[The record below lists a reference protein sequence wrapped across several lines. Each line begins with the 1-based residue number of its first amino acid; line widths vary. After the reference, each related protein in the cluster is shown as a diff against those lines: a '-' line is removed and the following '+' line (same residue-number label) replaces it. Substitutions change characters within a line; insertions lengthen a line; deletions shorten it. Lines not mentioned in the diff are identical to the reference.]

1 MKSIYKYLLIAI
13 CSVSLVS
20 CGDLDINENPNFP
33 EEAKATPE
41 RLIPSGIAWSAARL
55 SSDVQLVTSLWM
67 QHYAQ
72 NNASNQYTNY
82 DSYNI
87 QNTHFAGVWSSMY
100 SGALPDLYMARDKSE
115 ASSEWGYWIP
125 AQVMIAFDYHI
136 LVDLYEKVPFT
147 QAVKSDEYPAPVY
160 DDGKA
165 VNAGIISILDAVIAK
180 ENEALQSGKTLGA
193 SDFVFKGDVK
203 KWVEFAKTLKLKI
216 LLRDFEN
223 NKVAIQAMLNAGGFL
238 TEDARMNEF
247 QDKENNSN
255 PLYEN
260 DRRKLNTPNNLRA
273 SATMMTFLLENV
285 DPRINAFYEQ
295 PLTND
300 KPAVLLPHLG
310 LPQGGYTIEQGVI
323 ASSSTSRAMLA
334 AEDPVYF
341 MSVAESHFLQ
351 AECYARLGE
360 KVKAKTAYEAGVTEA
375 FARWGFDSDVASFLT
390 GVYQFDDAN
399 TETMIKSI
407 ITQKWVASVR
417 CQAWDAFFDFNRTG
431 YPILGKEYTTLE
443 ESKWVDKD
451 PNYVV
456 GTLTPSL
463 NSVLATGS
471 FPKRFLITKN
481 SSDNNANAP
490 AVIPLATKMWWHK

>member
-1 MKSIYKYLLIAI
+1 MKSIYKYLLIGI
-13 CSVSLVS
+13 CSVSLAS

-33 EEAKATPE
+33 EEVKATPE
-41 RLIPSGIAWSAARL
+41 RLIPAGITWSASRL
-55 SSDVQLVTSLWM
+55 SSDIELVASLWV

-87 QNTHFAGVWSSMY
+87 LNTHFASVWSSMY

-115 ASSEWGYWIP
+115 ASSDWGYWVP

-136 LVDLYEKVPFT
+136 LVDFYETIPFT

-160 DDGKA
+160 DDGKT
-165 VNAGIISILDAVIAK
+165 VNAGIIAILDAVIAK
-180 ENEALQSGKTLGA
+180 ENDAVKSEKTLGT
-193 SDFVFKGDVK
+193 SDFVFGGDVK

-223 NKVAIQAMLNAGGFL
+223 NKAAIQTLLTAGGFL
-238 TEDARMNEF
+238 TEDARMNGF
-247 QDKENNSN
+247 VDKENNSN

-273 SATMMTFLLENV
+273 SATMMTFLLENG
-285 DPRINAFYEQ
+285 DPRVDAFYEQ
-295 PLTND
+295 PTTND
-300 KPAVLLPHLG
+300 KPPVLLPHLG

-323 ASSSTSRAMLA
+323 PSYTTSRAMLA
-334 AEDPVYF
+334 AVDPVYF
-341 MSVAESHFLQ
+341 MSVAESNFLQ
-351 AECYARLGE
+351 AECYARLGD
-360 KVKAKTAYEAGVTEA
+360 KVKAKTFYEAGVTAA
-375 FARWGFDSDVASFLT
+375 FARWGYDVDAPSFLA
-390 GVYQFDDAN
+390 GAYKFDDAN
-399 TETMIKSI
+399 TESMIKSI

-417 CQAWDAFFDFNRTG
+417 CQAWDAFFDINRTG
-431 YPILGKEYTTLE
+431 YPALGKEYTTLE
-443 ESKWVDKD
+443 ESQWKVKD

-456 GTLTPSL
+456 GTLTPSF
-463 NSVLATGS
+463 NSVLPAGS

-490 AVIPLATKMWWHK
+490 AVIPLTTKMWWHK